1 MKTFQILSILALSFQ
16 RSGAFVTPVPAFS
29 TSYTNTHTH
38 THANPHANTPTP
50 TTFSSTFPSQLQMM
64 DVSSVAVAVAA
75 VDMTAVDVSAAID
88 AAPTI
93 MISETEAWVKPL
105 SQVLGPFLNLFSFA
119 MVSD

>member
-29 TSYTNTHTH
+29 TSYTNTNTH

-50 TTFSSTFPSQLQMM
+50 STFSSTFPSQLQMM
-64 DVSSVAVAVAA
+64 DVSSVAVAA
-75 VDMTAVDVSAAID
+75 VDIDMTAVSAAID

-119 MVSD
+119 MVSE

>member
-1 MKTFQILSILALSFQ
+1 
-16 RSGAFVTPVPAFS
+16 
-29 TSYTNTHTH
+29 
-38 THANPHANTPTP
+38 
-50 TTFSSTFPSQLQMM
+50 MM

-75 VDMTAVDVSAAID
+75 VDIDMTAVSAAID

-119 MVSD
+119 MVSEWVSVGVREWVSEGIGF